1 MPGEA
6 EIRSESQIKYQ
17 ELSAFRRRPTKYP
30 CNFLPLSGYNVPINL
45 NENANWAG
53 HYLIMPN
60 YTDFKNAIT
69 KKMKDPQWSTAVIF
83 LLTLFLLFL
92 WNSFRNIEAPW
103 VYTIKYS
110 HFLVQLDNNNIDS
123 VHIKNLEVKGTFRE
137 QASISLTDATEPVL
151 VQNFQ
156 TNLPSFQGEELLAKL
171 VEQGVIIDIAPT
183 AELSPFWQFIVGL
196 LPWMVIIGIWVFI
209 MRRAQ
214 RIQGGP
220 GGLFSFG
227 KSKARL
233 HDVQKPTIT
242 FKDVAGMEN
251 TKKDLKE
258 TIEFLK
264 NPAKFKKLGAKVP
277 KGILLFGPPG
287 TGKTLL
293 ARAVAGEAG
302 VSFYSISGS
311 EFIEMFV
318 GVGASRVRDMFQK
331 AKTSQPSI
339 IFIDE
344 IDAVGRTR
352 GAGYGG
358 GHDEREQTLNQ
369 LLSELDGF
377 EPHEEVIVIAAT
389 NRPDVLDPALLRPGR
404 FDRHIVID
412 RPGWK
417 DRMAILVIHARGKML
432 AENLDLE
439 GIAKGTPGMTGAD
452 LENLVNEAALNA
464 TRENKNAIDSHDFEE
479 AKDKFL
485 MGAVREETITDLEKR
500 ITAYHEA
507 GHTLVARE
515 LPGTDPIHK
524 VSIIPRGMAMGV
536 TQQLPEEDR
545 HFYPKTYLK
554 NKLAVALGGRVAEKI
569 VFNDISTGA
578 QNDLKEASSLAE
590 KMVAQWGMSD
600 KVGPVSLGRGE
611 EHPFLGRELAQPK
624 RYSEDMAWLMDQE
637 IRELLVGAESTAD
650 AILKKNRNILDNLA
664 EALLTEEVLD
674 RDDVERIIKAAT
686 G

>member
-1 MPGEA
+1 MPDY
-6 EIRSESQIKYQ
+6 K
-17 ELSAFRRRPTKYP
+17 
-30 CNFLPLSGYNVPINL
+30 NV
-45 NENANWAG
+45 
-53 HYLIMPN
+53 
-60 YTDFKNAIT
+60 FT
-69 KKMKDPQWSTAVIF
+69 KKMKDSQWSTAIIF
-83 LLTLFLLFL
+83 FLALLFL
-92 WNSFRNIEAPW
+92 FLWSTVRQIESPRI
-103 VYTIKYS
+103 YTINYS
-110 HFLVQLDNNNIDS
+110 QFLTELHNNNIHS
-123 VHIKNLEVKGTFRE
+123 VHIKKLAVKGTFRE
-137 QASISLTDATEPVL
+137 QTYISLTDGAEPVSIK
-151 VQNFQ
+151 NFQ

-171 VEQGVIIDIAPT
+171 EEHGVIIDIAPT
-183 AELSPFWQFIVGL
+183 DELSPFWQFIVGL
-196 LPWMVIIGIWVFI
+196 LPWLVIIGIWMFI

-227 KSKARL
+227 KSKAKL
-233 HDVQKPTIT
+233 HDVQKPAVT

-251 TKKDLKE
+251 TKKDLQE

-318 GVGASRVRDMFQK
+318 GVGASRVRDMFQQARK
-331 AKTSQPSI
+331 SQPSI

-352 GAGYGG
+352 GAGLGG

-377 EPHEEVIVIAAT
+377 EPHEEVIVMAAT

-417 DRMAILVIHARGKML
+417 DRMAILAIHARGKVL
-432 AENLDLE
+432 AEDLDLE
-439 GIAKGTPGMTGAD
+439 RIAKGTPGMTGAD
-452 LENLVNEAALNA
+452 LENLVNEAALIA
-464 TRENKNAIDSHDFEE
+464 TRENKNKIELHDFEE
-479 AKDKFL
+479 AKDKIL

-524 VSIIPRGMAMGV
+524 VSIVPRGMAMGV
-536 TQQLPEEDR
+536 TQQQPEEDR
-545 HFYPKTYLK
+545 HFYPKSYLK
-554 NKLAVALGGRVAEKI
+554 NKLAVALGGRVAERI
-569 VFNDISTGA
+569 VFNDVSTGA

-600 KVGPVSLGRGE
+600 KVGPLSLGRGE

-637 IRELLVGAESTAD
+637 IRELIVNAESTAET
-650 AILKKNRNILDNLA
+650 ILKNNRTILDSLA
-664 EALLTEEVLD
+664 EALITEEVLD
-674 RDDVERIIKAAT
+674 QDAVERIIKTAKE
-686 G
+686 